1 MTFRDIVPIIVLIA
15 LLAFV
20 PVFITANTVL
30 NFLVQFKRQP
40 TTKVSRPQEC

>member
-20 PVFITANTVL
+20 PVCSQVEHG
-30 NFLVQFKRQP
+30 P
-40 TTKVSRPQEC
+40 